1 MESLGECGAYGQRA
15 QDDMPQS
22 AWLGMHHL
30 SRPV

>member
-1 MESLGECGAYGQRA
+1 MESLRECGAYGQRA